1 MYMKEYK
8 LGSIV
13 IMKKNH
19 PCGSNKF
26 EVVRMGA
33 DIKIKCL
40 ECGHVVMLPR
50 IDFNKRIK
58 KFWQN
63 RTKDNSIKNI

>member
-1 MYMKEYK
+1 MKEYK

-13 IMKKNH
+13 VLKKAH
-19 PCGSNKF
+19 PCGSNRF
-26 EVVRMGA
+26 EVIRVGA

-40 ECGHVVMLPR
+40 GCLHVVMLSR

-58 KFWQN
+58 KIE
-63 RTKDNSIKNI
+63 SY

>member
-1 MYMKEYK
+1 MFSDMQD
-8 LGSIV
+8 
-13 IMKKNH
+13 MKKM
-19 PCGSNKF
+19 KF

-58 KFWQN
+58 KIE
-63 RTKDNSIKNI
+63 SY

>member
-1 MYMKEYK
+1 MKDYK

-13 IMKKNH
+13 VMKKVH
-19 PCGSNKF
+19 PCGSNRF

-40 ECGHVVMLPR
+40 GCNHIVMLAR

-58 KFWQN
+58 KIE
-63 RTKDNSIKNI
+63 SY

>member
-1 MYMKEYK
+1 MKEYK
-8 LGSIV
+8 LGCIV

-19 PCGSNKF
+19 PCGGNKF
-26 EVVRMGA
+26 EVVIMGA

-40 ECGHVVMLPR
+40 ECGHLVMLPR

-58 KFWQN
+58 KIE
-63 RTKDNSIKNI
+63 SY

>member
-1 MYMKEYK
+1 MKEYK

-13 IMKKNH
+13 IMEKKSSL
-19 PCGSNKF
+19 CGNKF

-40 ECGHVVMLPR
+40 ECGHLVMLPR

-58 KFWQN
+58 KIE
-63 RTKDNSIKNI
+63 SY